1 LSLYLFYR
9 LTQEWTSV
17 GSSAAGVAALRR
29 WAAED
34 PDLAGLENL
43 DDLIRSVHRRGRARE
58 SDLLLAA
65 LARRAPDDK
74 LAARTL
80 LQAVLPGLVRIAVS
94 IQAPKEDED
103 VASLV
108 LARAYERIR
117 HYPIDRRPEH
127 IAANIVLDT
136 RQKVSRELSRSRVH
150 EVLVEEVAMTDVASD
165 PSDSGVEALALI
177 EAAVRRKELLHH
189 DAQLIVLTRLH
200 DVPLSRLA
208 AEWGF
213 EEQTLRARRRRA
225 EAHLAAT
232 IA

>member
-9 LTQEWTSV
+9 LTEEWTSI

-29 WAAED
+29 WSVED
-34 PDLAGLENL
+34 RDLAGFENL

-65 LARRAPDDK
+65 LARRADDK

-94 IQAPKEDED
+94 IRAPKDDED
-103 VASLV
+103 ITSLV

-117 HYPIDRRPEH
+117 HYPIARRPEH

-136 RQKVSRELSRSRVH
+136 RQKVSRELSRARVH
-150 EVLVEEVAMTDVASD
+150 EVLVEEVAMMDVASD

-200 DVPLSRLA
+200 DIPLSRLA

-232 IA
+232 IG